1 MQREND
7 TKYTMSN
14 ISFQASD
21 LCCPFPYEAGGTNGF
36 AQIYLPRQHK
46 IREYREDLQK
56 FLTNRQTKTL
66 MPSGRVFRGITTKG
80 DLL

>member
-1 MQREND
+1 MQREKD
-7 TKYTMSN
+7 TKYTVSSV
-14 ISFQASD
+14 SFLVSS
-21 LCCPFPYEAGGTNGF
+21 LCWPFLYETDIMNGF
-36 AQIYLPRQHK
+36 AQLYLPRQHK
-46 IREYREDLQK
+46 IRKYSEYPQK